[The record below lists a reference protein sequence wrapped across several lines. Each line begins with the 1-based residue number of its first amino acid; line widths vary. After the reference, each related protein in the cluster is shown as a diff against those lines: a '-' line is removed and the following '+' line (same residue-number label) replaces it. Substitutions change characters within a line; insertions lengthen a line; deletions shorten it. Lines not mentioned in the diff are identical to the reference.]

1 MNKMNKMNKIDN
13 LVLKIGERAKKAS
26 LKVSLLSSKK
36 KNDVLLD
43 AADKIYKNK
52 KIIIQQNSLDIE

>member
-1 MNKMNKMNKIDN
+1 MNKMNKIDN

-52 KIIIQQNSLDIE
+52 AFPNFTMY